1 MHKKRIISKKYI
13 FRDEVERLAK
23 EYNMRLYRTS
33 VKDDLNVDD
42 VFQHLAENYVNK
54 VKSFNDMDANS
65 GYGVT
70 SNHDA
75 YRHQMGGMSHLGNV
89 IGGNAYGANS
99 SARQL
104 IQIGASSTS
113 ITRPYNHNT
122 QRVIGVG
129 APRTNSY
136 YKRSNTHRSNNGY
149 TGIGGYN
156 TEGYSNG
163 TYSSTNGLPIGQ
175 RSNGNRYI

>member
-1 MHKKRIISKKYI
+1 M
-13 FRDEVERLAK
+13 ELLAK
-23 EYNMRLYRTS
+23 DYNMRLYRTS

-89 IGGNAYGANS
+89 IGLNSYGTNS

-163 TYSSTNGLPIGQ
+163 TYSSTNGLPIGH
-175 RSNGNRYI
+175 RSNGNRYIEN